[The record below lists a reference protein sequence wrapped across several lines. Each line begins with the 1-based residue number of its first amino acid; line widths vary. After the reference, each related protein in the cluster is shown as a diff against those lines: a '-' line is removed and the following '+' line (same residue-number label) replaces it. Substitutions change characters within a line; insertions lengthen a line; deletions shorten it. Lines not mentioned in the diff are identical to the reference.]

1 MNDREPPASVEI
13 RRADIASPVAQALI
27 EALNAELSS
36 RYPEEGANHFELG
49 ESEVTEGRGAFLV
62 ASDGDA
68 RPLGCGAL
76 RRLDA
81 WTAEVK
87 RMYVAPG
94 ARRRGVARAVL
105 AALEEE
111 ARRLGVTRLVLETGE
126 RQPEALALYSRA
138 GFRRI
143 PPFGEYVD
151 SPLSVC
157 LEKLL
162 QSGPKL
168 AAASS

>member
-1 MNDREPPASVEI
+1 MWRSLVRLGVARADAEDAVQQVFLAAARRLGDIECGRESAFLFSTALRI
-13 RRADIASPVAQALI
+13 SSRARRAQQRRREVL
-27 EALNAELSS
+27 
-36 RYPEEGANHFELG
+36 EEEPR
-49 ESEVTEGRGAFLV
+49 ERVRG
-62 ASDGDA
+62 
-68 RPLGCGAL
+68 
-76 RRLDA
+76 
-81 WTAEVK
+81 
-87 RMYVAPG
+87 
-94 ARRRGVARAVL
+94 RGVARAVL

-126 RQPEALALYSRA
+126 RQPEALALYSRT

-162 QSGPKL
+162 
-168 AAASS
+168 